1 MNKQATLE
9 KGEKQQSKGSGESPS
24 LRTFLRD
31 LEKDSP
37 EQVIRI
43 TKEVDHHFEVTA
55 VLEKLEK
62 EQQFPVVI
70 FENVKGCDLPV
81 VTNVH
86 ASAQRLFR
94 SIGLKDGNVTEFL
107 KEYGKREEQEID
119 PVLVSEG
126 PVQDVVIT
134 GDDIDVRKL
143 PLLTYHEL
151 DAGRYVTCGMSIMRD
166 PDTGVLNAGIY
177 RLMIH
182 DRDSFGTQIS
192 ETAHGHYIMKA
203 HEKRNQPAPMAVV
216 IGHHPAFYLGALSFT
231 SLETDELKV
240 VGGIMGEPLEMVKC
254 KTLDLEV
261 PAHAEMV
268 LECEILPHE
277 RKLEA
282 PFGEY
287 PGTYGPQ
294 RNNPVV
300 KVKAITMRKDA
311 MYQSSF
317 VGHPDNLLLSGI
329 VRSTSI
335 LRTVKL
341 ASPKVKAVHM
351 PASGR
356 SRFICY
362 ISIDKVI
369 EGEPKNACM
378 AAFAADTFL
387 KYVIVVDEDV
397 NILNDTEVLHAI
409 ATRVRW
415 DTDTFM
421 ATFCKG
427 SPLDPASYDPAGGSH
442 VVTKVGIDATRKSN
456 YPEEIK
462 VPGSDEI
469 NLKDYIPGWSK

>member
-9 KGEKQQSKGSGESPS
+9 KGEMQESKGSGESPS
-24 LRTFLRD
+24 LRTFLRN

-43 TKEVDHHFEVTA
+43 TREVDPHFEVTA

-62 EQQFPVVI
+62 ERQFPVVI

-81 VTNVH
+81 ITNVH
-86 ASAQRLFR
+86 ADAQRLFR
-94 SIGLKDGNVTEFL
+94 AIGLKDGNVKEFL
-107 KEYGKREEQEID
+107 KEYGEREEREID

-126 PVQDVVIT
+126 PVQEVVIT

-177 RLMIH
+177 RLMMH
-182 DRDSFGTQIS
+182 DRDSFGTQLS
-192 ETAHGHYIMKA
+192 ETAHGHYIWKA
-203 HEKRNQPAPMAVV
+203 HEKRDQPTPMAVV

-240 VGGIMGEPLEMVKC
+240 VGGVLGEPLEMVKC

-261 PAHAEMV
+261 PAHAEIV

-421 ATFCKG
+421 ATYCKG

-456 YPEEIK
+456 YPEEIR